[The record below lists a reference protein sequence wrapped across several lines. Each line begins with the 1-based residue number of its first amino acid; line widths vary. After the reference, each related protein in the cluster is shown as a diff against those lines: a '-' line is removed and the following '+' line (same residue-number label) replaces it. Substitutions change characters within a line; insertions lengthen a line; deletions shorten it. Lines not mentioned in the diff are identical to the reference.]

1 MRKNVKQ
8 QLALRVL
15 STAALMAMVSSI
27 ATAAFADTY
36 DLNTGSVTVETK
48 EDGFTYVTQLDNTQ
62 KDGYARNDKDDILH
76 DYQDKTGVTITSYG
90 QQTSNTITVETA
102 KDQTTDV
109 TLEDVFI
116 NREGAWS
123 SDSEAALT
131 VKGDG
136 NTNIELNGNNTLSST
151 GAHAGLEKTDAE
163 CSGTLTITDDK
174 NDDGSEKEKDKYG
187 YSTGGNTGTLAVVG
201 GGSGGAGIGGQGRIE
216 SDSRA
221 QEIHDASNI
230 TITGG
235 NISAGRTPE
244 GCNYNAHW
252 NPGAGIG
259 GGSHGGDGTNITI
272 TGNANVDAYG
282 SYYAAGIG
290 GSDYFLEE
298 GEDGKSYTKGGDG
311 ENITISGNAKVTAR
325 GWDAAGIGGAEYGA
339 GKNIQIKDNADV
351 HAYAGPNGA
360 GIGGG
365 RGCGGEVSISGNAT
379 VFAQGDNGG
388 AGIGSGDHN
397 CNDVAPERRD
407 TTVTISDNATV
418 TAIGSF
424 NSAGIGNGNDQRNL
438 GKTDITI
445 TGGTIT
451 AIGGVITKDGR
462 IFGGCGIGGGEDY
475 EDGSPAQNVTVTING
490 TTGNTTVNASCAQDV
505 ESAISKGNDT
515 ADIIGYDADGV
526 SPFGEE
532 HSVVVR
538 MYKKGS
544 ITLSDFDRNTHRYN
558 SVNYN
563 PGELYQTVHNRKY
576 MEEHPEEIVDI
587 NKLKDE
593 DLHDWKLVGRVVEP
607 TLEKGGYADY
617 VCGIDKCGQT
627 KRVVLPKLTPEPSEP
642 DTTDPD
648 VPGGNTPDTPNKP
661 DTPKQPDG
669 TTPAPVT
676 PDAPVQ
682 DSTAPADTLAA
693 DTTADAAAVPAD
705 AAVAPAAAQNVVQDA
720 KPEAAATAAVSAA
733 ALPQTGANW
742 LAVVGSALS
751 GMFLLA
757 AGFVLNRKN
766 RRMN

>member
-1 MRKNVKQ
+1 MRKNVKK

-15 STAALMAMVSSI
+15 STAALVAMVSSI
-27 ATAAFADTY
+27 ATAAFAAEY
-36 DLNTGSVTVETK
+36 NVAKGSVDILAADGEQRITQW
-48 EDGFTYVTQLDNTQ
+48 EDKSKGTYVTDDKGEI
-62 KDGYARNDKDDILH
+62 KDRPDDDIILTTK
-76 DYQDKTGVTITSYG
+76 DKTTSNTVTITAEEKG
-90 QQTSNTITVETA
+90 DTA
-102 KDQTTDV
+102 NV
-109 TLEDVFI
+109 TLQDVFI
-116 NREGAWS
+116 NREGARR

-136 NTNIELNGNNTLSST
+136 DTNIELNGNNTLSST

-174 NDDGSEKEKDKYG
+174 NDNGSDKKKDEYG
-187 YSTGGNTGTLAVVG
+187 YSTGGDTGTLAVIG

-235 NISAGRTPE
+235 NISAGYTPE
-244 GCNYNAHW
+244 GCDYDAHW

-290 GSDYFLEE
+290 GSDYIWDDR
-298 GEDGKSYTKGGDG
+298 GDKSYSSGGNG

-339 GKNIQIKDNADV
+339 GKNIQIKDHADV
-351 HAYAGPNGA
+351 HAYSGGNGA

-379 VFAQGDNGG
+379 VFAQGNNAGS
-388 AGIGSGDHN
+388 GIGSGDYN
-397 CNDVAPERRD
+397 CNEVAPERRD

-418 TAIGSF
+418 TAVGAF
-424 NSAGIGNGNDQRNL
+424 QSAGIGNGNDHRNV
-438 GKTDITI
+438 GKTDIII
-445 TGGTIT
+445 TGGTVNVISGSRFAS
-451 AIGGVITKDGR
+451 AIGGGKD
-462 IFGGCGIGGGEDY
+462 Y
-475 EDGSPAQNVTVTING
+475 KDGSPAQNVTVTING
-490 TTGNTTVNASCAQDV
+490 TTGNTTINASCTEDV
-505 ESAISKGNDT
+505 ESAISKGNGT

-526 SPFGEE
+526 SPFGED

-538 MYKKGS
+538 MYKKG
-544 ITLSDFDRNTHRYN
+544 TCTVEDYDRNTHRYN
-558 SVNYN
+558 TINYN

-576 MEEHPEEIVDI
+576 MEEHPEIVDI
-587 NKLKDE
+587 TKLKDE
-593 DLHDWKLVGRVVEP
+593 DLHDWQLVGEVVQP
-607 TLEKGGYADY
+607 TLEKDGYADY
-617 VCGIDKCGQT
+617 ICSIDKCGQT
-627 KRVVLPKLTPEPSEP
+627 KHVVLPKTVWVTPSTP
-642 DTTDPD
+642 D
-648 VPGGNTPDTPNKP
+648 TPDTPNKP

-676 PDAPVQ
+676 PDAPAQ
-682 DSTAPADTLAA
+682 DGTAPADTLAA
-693 DTTADAAAVPAD
+693 DTTADTAAV
-705 AAVAPAAAQNVVQDA
+705 PAAAQNVTPNA
-720 KPEAAATAAVSAA
+720 KPEAAAAAPAAAAV
-733 ALPQTGANW
+733 LPQTGANW

>member
-36 DLNTGSVTVETK
+36 DLNKGSVTVETK
-48 EDGFTYVTQLDNTQ
+48 EDGFTYVTQKDDKQ
-62 KDGYARNDKDDILH
+62 ADGYARNENDDILH
-76 DYQDKTGVTITSYG
+76 DYQDKTGVTITSDG
-90 QQTSNTITVETA
+90 RQTSNTITVETA

-116 NREGAWS
+116 NREGARNS
-123 SDSEAALT
+123 NSEAALT

-136 NTNIELNGNNTLSST
+136 DTNIELNGNNTLSST

-174 NDDGSEKEKDKYG
+174 NNNGSDKKKDEYG
-187 YSTGGNTGTLAVVG
+187 YSTGGDTGTLAVIG

-235 NISAGRTPE
+235 NISAGHTPD
-244 GCNYNAHW
+244 GCNYNYHW

-290 GSDYFLEE
+290 GSDYIWDDR
-298 GEDGKSYTKGGDG
+298 GDKSYSSGGNG

-351 HAYAGPNGA
+351 HAYSGGNGA

-379 VFAQGDNGG
+379 VFAQGNNGG
-388 AGIGSGDHN
+388 SGIGSGDYN
-397 CNDVAPERRD
+397 CNEVAPERRD

-418 TAIGSF
+418 TAIGSYH
-424 NSAGIGNGNDQRNL
+424 SAGIGNGSDHRNV

-445 TGGTIT
+445 TGGTVNAISGSKFAS
-451 AIGGVITKDGR
+451 AIGGST
-462 IFGGCGIGGGEDY
+462 DY

-490 TTGNTTVNASCAQDV
+490 TTGNTTINASCTEDV
-505 ESAISKGNDT
+505 ESAISKGNGT

-526 SPFGEE
+526 SPFGED

-538 MYKKGS
+538 MYKKGAL
-544 ITLSDFDRNTHRYN
+544 TLKDWDQNTHRYN
-558 SVNYN
+558 SIDYN
-563 PGELYQTVHNRKY
+563 HGELYQTVHNRKY
-576 MEEHPEEIVDI
+576 MDENPNIDTK
-587 NKLKDE
+587 KLEDE
-593 DLHDWKLVGRVVEP
+593 DLHDWKLVGKVVEP
-607 TLEKGGYADY
+607 TLEKDGYADY
-617 VCGIDKCGQT
+617 ICSFDKCVQT
-627 KRVVLPKLTPEPSEP
+627 KHVVLPKLTPEPSEP
-642 DTTDPD
+642 DTPSTPE
-648 VPGGNTPDTPNKP
+648 TPDTPDTPSTP
-661 DTPKQPDG
+661 DTPEV
-669 TTPAPVT
+669 TPADPAVT
-676 PDAPVQ
+676 PDAVQ
-682 DSTAPADTLAA
+682 AD
-693 DTTADAAAVPAD
+693 AVPAD
-705 AAVAPAAAQNVVQDA
+705 AAVTPAAAQNVVQDA
-720 KPEAAATAAVSAA
+720 KPAAAATAAVSAA

-742 LAVVGSALS
+742 LAVAGSALS
-751 GMFLLA
+751 GLFLLA
-757 AGFVLNRKN
+757 AGFVLDHKG